1 MDLSLR
7 DALGGGGGGVPGGP
21 PAEALL
27 KRDFVATLEK
37 ESYDDK
43 VGESVSKSD
52 YRPLLDGKDTKSGPG
67 MMSSMMSSGGRQDPP
82 GQPAFGSDYLSG
94 PMMGGK
100 TDQWS
105 LNKTK
110 DSSMPESFLGFS
122 QSGMGGTVGSSMPPF
137 QTSTSST
144 LGQTGMGSA
153 MDAQKSS
160 GLFGVENKTTTS
172 NTGGSSPFKTT
183 DVFSSGGPGIHSMD
197 HSTAPILSPSGS
209 VDDSSAT
216 SSNSEPLSPERV
228 GPGGEAGKQQQRR
241 KKKKRKG
248 HDEVYDFMDSQENN
262 IGQSDKH
269 EMLDKGGQ
277 EAEEDEDEEE
287 NWEWE
292 IRESGGGGR
301 VKGKKTKSRARLPE
315 EWGAPQQPV
324 SPTPATVAPTGATT
338 ADSGPSD
345 SKAPNFSPSPVLPSA
360 PTQIP
365 TSFTNRSHASLVTDT
380 SPRSYEPMCMDDFPT
395 SAKEGQ
401 KVEEKVSTSKPDPN
415 SSSVASA
422 ASKSS
427 VAGDVSGSLA
437 LMSGDNLS
445 PVSQT
450 FSFLDSVLQTP
461 PGSTPDS
468 QTTTPITNT
477 PSLANAA
484 LTKSNLTEPVI
495 PASQA
500 SPVFNP
506 PKSTPDLPPTSALS
520 TSPSPLVATTT
531 SPPAL
536 SVGSSL
542 NVDAKP
548 FVPSATLISSTATP
562 STTAATPVVS
572 TAATAAST
580 GTTAT
585 ITTATTAKALSS
597 SAPPCKNE
605 ATPASQPDTPPKTVA
620 TPVSQAAATPPPSI
634 TPAAPPSLPAHS
646 EHQESS
652 SSQLPPLEV
661 KSDNKDKQEKTDI
674 MSSKTDKIDTF
685 DKKEK
690 EEQHKKDNG
699 QDKNQKSEKIVKEED
714 KMEKMNAEKNNKVN
728 EKAEKVDKP
737 EKTNKDEKKEEE
749 KKPAEKKEEK
759 GGKGTAKSPTG
770 NGSKTLPSPDSKSK
784 PDVGST
790 KPNNKS
796 RPSTLSTNGEAPS
809 AKRPSPT
816 TASSNKK
823 SPVPKATTPTAAKRP
838 PTANGS
844 AKTAKTPENGTAEKR
859 PPVPKATPT
868 PRATANKNGSSA
880 TTASKTAGTHTSTA
894 PNKNDKTETKT
905 GEPKKPKTAARPR
918 PASTATPATPAASTN
933 GEAST
938 HRRRVITKPPVPK
951 QTPMEKKPPVPRAP
965 RTPRPINAPTPDLKN
980 VRSKIGSIDNI
991 KYQPGGGKVS
1001 STQNNKASDPSTPAS
1016 KARVQI
1022 VHKKLDFSHVTSRCG
1037 SKDNI
1042 KHVPGGGNVQILNK
1056 KVDVSKVTSKCGSKD
1071 NIKHK
1076 PGGGDV
1082 KIESHKLN
1090 IKAKSK
1096 VGSMD
1101 NMGPG
1106 NGQTNG
1112 HKEEKTEEKTSS
1124 PPTGPAGVAKATAP
1138 GGVAKEN
1145 GVKEPTPTPFG
1156 GDGLREPLSIDKRI
1170 TETNLSMVHVADPV
1184 DADLLLM
1191 FGHGNYYMSVVPRS
1205 CPCGGGGNTRRRA
1218 TTGGQEENCR
1228 FEKKET
1234 CEHTRELLS
1243 VQNVN
1248 GTVLLM
1254 LLQEDRSLRAKELKR
1269 AKLLH
1274 LCLKYSHTLDDFS
1287 SEALCS
1293 LFSG

>member
-7 DALGGGGGGVPGGP
+7 DALGGGGGGA

-43 VGESVSKSD
+43 VGESVTKSD

-67 MMSSMMSSGGRQDPP
+67 MMSSMMSSGGLQDSA
-82 GQPAFGSDYLSG
+82 GQPAFSSDYLSG

-110 DSSMPESFLGFS
+110 DSSMPDSFLGFS

-137 QTSTSST
+137 QSSMSST

-153 MDAQKSS
+153 TDTQKSS
-160 GLFGVENKTTTS
+160 GLFGVENKTTS
-172 NTGGSSPFKTT
+172 NISGSSPFKGS
-183 DVFSSGGPGIHSMD
+183 DMFSSGGPGIHSMD
-197 HSTAPILSPSGS
+197 HSAAPILSPSGS
-209 VDDSSAT
+209 MDDSSPT

-248 HDEVYDFMDSQENN
+248 HDEVHDFLDSQENN

-269 EMLDKGGQ
+269 GMLDKGGQ
-277 EAEEDEDEEE
+277 VVEEDEDEEE

-315 EWGAPQQPV
+315 EWGAPQQPI
-324 SPTPATVAPTGATT
+324 SPTLATVGPTGATT

-345 SKAPNFSPSPVLPSA
+345 SKAPNSSPSPLLPSGPA
-360 PTQIP
+360 QIP
-365 TSFTNRSHASLVTDT
+365 TSFTNHSHASLVRDS
-380 SPRSYEPMCMDDFPT
+380 SPRSYEPMCVDDFPA
-395 SAKEGQ
+395 SAKDGQ
-401 KVEEKVSTSKPDPN
+401 KANQEKGATSKPEATRG
-415 SSSVASA
+415 SAASA

-427 VAGDVSGSLA
+427 VAADVSGSLA
-437 LMSGDNLS
+437 LMTGDNLS

-477 PSLANAA
+477 PSLATAA
-484 LTKSNLTEPVI
+484 LTKSTPTETVV

-500 SPVFNP
+500 NSIFNP
-506 PKSTPDLPPTSALS
+506 SKSTPDPPPASALS
-520 TSPSPLVATTT
+520 TNPSPLAATITH
-531 SPPAL
+531 PPTFAG
-536 SVGSSL
+536 GSAL

-548 FVPSATLISSTATP
+548 FVPSATLISSAAIP

-572 TAATAAST
+572 TAAAST
-580 GTTAT
+580 GTTAAT
-585 ITTATTAKALSS
+585 SSTTSATPLSS
-597 SAPPCKNE
+597 SASPYKNE
-605 ATPASQPDTPPKTVA
+605 ATPTS
-620 TPVSQAAATPPPSI
+620 PPPQKNVAVPISPATANLPSSI
-634 TPAAPPSLPAHS
+634 TPAAPPSVPAHS

-652 SSQLPPLEV
+652 SSPLPPLEV
-661 KSDNKDKQEKTDI
+661 KTDNKDKQEKIDI
-674 MSSKTDKIDTF
+674 MSSKTDKIDAF

-690 EEQHKKDNG
+690 EEQQKKDNG
-699 QDKNQKSEKIVKEED
+699 PDKNQKSDKIVKDEE
-714 KMEKMNAEKNNKVN
+714 KMEKMNAQKNNKAS

-749 KKPAEKKEEK
+749 KKPADKKEEK
-759 GGKGTAKSPTG
+759 GGKATAKSPTG

-790 KPNNKS
+790 KPNSAKP
-796 RPSTLSTNGEAPS
+796 RPSTLSTNGEATS

-816 TASSNKK
+816 TASANKK

-838 PTANGS
+838 PTATGS
-844 AKTAKTPENGTAEKR
+844 AKAAKTPENGTAEKR

-868 PRATANKNGSSA
+868 PRAAPNKNGSSA
-880 TTASKTAGTHTSTA
+880 TAASKTAA
-894 PNKNDKTETKT
+894 KNEKNENKT
-905 GEPKKPKTAARPR
+905 GEPKKPKTTARPR
-918 PASTATPATPAASTN
+918 PASTTTPATPAASTN
-933 GEAST
+933 GESSST
-938 HRRRVITKPPVPK
+938 HRRRIITKPPVPK

-1001 STQNNKASDPSTPAS
+1001 STPNSKASDPSTPAA

-1101 NMGPG
+1101 NVGPG

-1112 HKEEKTEEKTSS
+1112 HKEEKTEEKNSS
-1124 PPTGPAGVAKATAP
+1124 PPSGAPTTGPAGVAKATAP

-1170 TETNLSMVHVADPV
+1170 TET
-1184 DADLLLM
+1184 
-1191 FGHGNYYMSVVPRS
+1191 
-1205 CPCGGGGNTRRRA
+1205 
-1218 TTGGQEENCR
+1218 
-1228 FEKKET
+1228 
-1234 CEHTRELLS
+1234 
-1243 VQNVN
+1243 
-1248 GTVLLM
+1248 
-1254 LLQEDRSLRAKELKR
+1254 
-1269 AKLLH
+1269 
-1274 LCLKYSHTLDDFS
+1274 
-1287 SEALCS
+1287 
-1293 LFSG
+1293 SG

>member
-7 DALGGGGGGVPGGP
+7 DALGGGGGGVPGGA

-82 GQPAFGSDYLSG
+82 GQPAFSSDYMSG
-94 PMMGGK
+94 PIMGGRA
-100 TDQWS
+100 DQWS
-105 LNKTK
+105 MNKTK
-110 DSSMPESFLGFS
+110 DSSMPDSFLGFS
-122 QSGMGGTVGSSMPPF
+122 QSGMGGTMGSSMPPF
-137 QTSTSST
+137 QTSMSST
-144 LGQTGMGSA
+144 LGQTGIVSA
-153 MDAQKSS
+153 MDTQKSS
-160 GLFGVENKTTTS
+160 GLFGMENKTTS
-172 NTGGSSPFKTT
+172 NTSGSSPFKTG
-183 DVFSSGGPGIHSMD
+183 DMFSSGGPGIHSLD
-197 HSTAPILSPSGS
+197 HSTAAILSPSGS
-209 VDDSSAT
+209 MDDSSPT
-216 SSNSEPLSPERV
+216 SSNSESLSPERV
-228 GPGGEAGKQQQRR
+228 GLGGEAGKQQQRR
-241 KKKKRKG
+241 KRKKRKG
-248 HDEVYDFMDSQENN
+248 HKEVYNFLDSQECN

-269 EMLDKGGQ
+269 GVLDKGGQ
-277 EAEEDEDEEE
+277 EAEDDEDEEE

-315 EWGAPQQPV
+315 EWGAPQLPI
-324 SPTPATVAPTGATT
+324 STVALTGITVT
-338 ADSGPSD
+338 KSGPSD
-345 SKAPNFSPSPVLPSA
+345 SKAPYSSPNPVLPSA
-360 PTQIP
+360 PEQIP
-365 TSFTNRSHASLVTDT
+365 TSFTNHSHASLVTDS
-380 SPRSYEPMCMDDFPT
+380 SPRSYEPMCVDEFPM
-395 SAKEGQ
+395 SAKDGP
-401 KVEEKVSTSKPDPN
+401 KANIEKVSTCKPEPN
-415 SSSVASA
+415 SSSATSPA
-422 ASKSS
+422 CKTS

-437 LMSGDNLS
+437 LMTGDNLS

-477 PSLANAA
+477 PSLATSA
-484 LTKSNLTEPVI
+484 LTKSTPTETII

-500 SPVFNP
+500 SSVYNP
-506 PKSTPDLPPTSALS
+506 FKSTPDLPPSSALS
-520 TSPSPLVATTT
+520 TMPSPLAATVTH
-531 SPPAL
+531 PPTFA
-536 SVGSSL
+536 VGSAL

-548 FVPSATLISSTATP
+548 FVPSATLMSSLAF
-562 STTAATPVVS
+562 
-572 TAATAAST
+572 T
-580 GTTAT
+580 GTTAAVPT
-585 ITTATTAKALSS
+585 IPSAIPFSS
-597 SAPPCKNE
+597 SVPPCKNE
-605 ATPASQPDTPPKTVA
+605 ASPTSPQVTPPKSVA
-620 TPVSQAAATPPPSI
+620 PPVSQATANPLPSI
-634 TPAAPPSLPAHS
+634 TPAALPSLPAHS

-652 SSQLPPLEV
+652 SSQLSPLEV
-661 KSDNKDKQEKTDI
+661 KSDNKDKQEKTDS
-674 MSSKTDKIDTF
+674 MSMKVDKSDTF

-690 EEQHKKDNG
+690 EEQQKKDNG
-699 QDKNQKSEKIVKEED
+699 QDKNQKSEKIVKDDE
-714 KMEKMNAEKNNKVN
+714 KIEKMNAEKNNKAN

-749 KKPAEKKEEK
+749 KKPAEKKEDK

-770 NGSKTLPSPDSKSK
+770 NSNKTLPSPDSKSK
-784 PDVGST
+784 PDMGST
-790 KPNNKS
+790 KPNSAKS
-796 RPSTLSTNGEAPS
+796 RPSTLSTNGEATS

-816 TASSNKK
+816 TANKK

-838 PTANGS
+838 PMATGS
-844 AKTAKTPENGTAEKR
+844 AKAARTPENGTAEKR
-859 PPVPKATPT
+859 PVPKATPT
-868 PRATANKNGSSA
+868 PRAPANKNGSSA
-880 TTASKTAGTHTSTA
+880 TAANKTAAT
-894 PNKNDKTETKT
+894 KNDKTENKT
-905 GEPKKPKTAARPR
+905 GEPKKPKTTARPR
-918 PASTATPATPAASTN
+918 PASTIIPATPTASTN
-933 GEAST
+933 GEATSS

-1001 STQNNKASDPSTPAS
+1001 STPNNKASDPSTHAA

-1071 NIKHK
+1071 NIKYK

-1082 KIESHKLN
+1082 KIDSNKPN

-1101 NMGPG
+1101 NVGQG
-1106 NGQTNG
+1106 NGQANG
-1112 HKEEKTEEKTSS
+1112 HKEEKTEEKVSLLPGGT
-1124 PPTGPAGVAKATAP
+1124 TAP

-1145 GVKEPTPTPFG
+1145 GVKEPTTTPFG

-1170 TETNLSMVHVADPV
+1170 TETN
-1184 DADLLLM
+1184 
-1191 FGHGNYYMSVVPRS
+1191 
-1205 CPCGGGGNTRRRA
+1205 
-1218 TTGGQEENCR
+1218 
-1228 FEKKET
+1228 
-1234 CEHTRELLS
+1234 
-1243 VQNVN
+1243 
-1248 GTVLLM
+1248 
-1254 LLQEDRSLRAKELKR
+1254 
-1269 AKLLH
+1269 
-1274 LCLKYSHTLDDFS
+1274 
-1287 SEALCS
+1287 
-1293 LFSG
+1293 